1 MNNPFIT
8 KFAAQAGDISLSNVT
23 TSREFQ
29 LLKGS
34 QLILKETYNYDA
46 DHNIRIT
53 GLADVLTQAL
63 YGTLTVGEQL
73 NAKSAFTC
81 KLTGEEDITATLY
94 AMRMLNPKDMSGLK
108 TVLAVAGNGVC
119 YPDVQKLVTVI
130 GVVTVSLVGTNL
142 TTAIGS
148 AGAVTTVNCDPKVLF
163 PNNWQN
169 GRALNIG
176 NELLLQI
183 LPEPCTDRVQI
194 RFLNRYDMPETLLA
208 HHLVEKA
215 GTTDDVS
222 TMYGLR
228 TRFSVQ
234 SSTEYTLHSG
244 ALHHDDEQ
252 DTWQD
257 LLLSR
262 KAQILWQGQWTDIVV
277 TKSNFTRQ
285 RQQFRRQDIEISFQT
300 ANPLMIL

>member
-1 MNNPFIT
+1 MGCLLPLVRV
-8 KFAAQAGDISLSNVT
+8 GDKNKKCKPQSLH
-23 TSREFQ
+23 
-29 LLKGS
+29 L
-34 QLILKETYNYDA
+34 
-46 DHNIRIT
+46 
-53 GLADVLTQAL
+53 
-63 YGTLTVGEQL
+63 
-73 NAKSAFTC
+73 
-81 KLTGEEDITATLY
+81 
-94 AMRMLNPKDMSGLK
+94 
-108 TVLAVAGNGVC
+108 
-119 YPDVQKLVTVI
+119 
-130 GVVTVSLVGTNL
+130 SLV
-142 TTAIGS
+142 A
-148 AGAVTTVNCDPKVLF
+148 
-163 PNNWQN
+163 
-169 GRALNIG
+169 
-176 NELLLQI
+176 E
-183 LPEPCTDRVQI
+183 
-194 RFLNRYDMPETLLA
+194 
-208 HHLVEKA
+208 A

-285 RQQFRRQDIEISFQT
+285 RQQFRRQNIEISFQT

>member
-1 MNNPFIT
+1 MNNPFVT
-8 KFAAQAGDISLSNVT
+8 KFAAQTGDITLQHCE
-23 TSREFQ
+23 TSKEFQ

-34 QLILKETYNYDA
+34 LLILKETYNYDA
-46 DHNIRIT
+46 ERNIRIS

-63 YGTLTVGEQL
+63 YGTLTIGEQL
-73 NAKSAFTC
+73 NAKAAFTC
-81 KLTGEEDITATLY
+81 KLTGEEDVTATLY
-94 AMRMLNPKDMSGLK
+94 AMRLLNPRDPSGLK
-108 TVLAVAGNGVC
+108 SVMAVAGNGVC

-130 GVVTVSLVGTNL
+130 GEVSVGLVGTNQ
-142 TTAIGS
+142 TTTIGE
-148 AGAVTTVNCDPKVLF
+148 ADTVTTVNCDPKALF
-163 PNNWQN
+163 PEDWQD

-176 NELLLQI
+176 SELLLQI
-183 LPEPCTDRVQI
+183 LPAPCSDRVQI

-208 HHLVEKA
+208 HHLTEKPS
-215 GTTDDVS
+215 TSDDVS

-228 TRFSVQ
+228 TRFGVQ
-234 SSTEYTLHSG
+234 SNTEYTLHSG
-244 ALHHDDEQ
+244 SLHHDDEQ

-257 LLLSR
+257 LLLAR

-285 RQQFRRQDIEISFQT
+285 RQQFQRKNIEISFQT

>member
-8 KFAAQAGDISLSNVT
+8 KFAAQAGDISLTGVT

-34 QLILKETYNYDA
+34 QLILKETYNYDT

-81 KLTGEEDITATLY
+81 KLTGEADVTATLY
-94 AMRMLNPKDMSGLK
+94 AMRMLNPKDTSGLK
-108 TVLAVAGNGVC
+108 SVLAVAGNGVC
-119 YPDVQKLVTVI
+119 HPDVQKLVTVI
-130 GVVTVSLVGTNL
+130 GVVTVGLVGTDS
-142 TTAIGS
+142 TTTIG
-148 AGAVTTVNCDPKVLF
+148 AENKVMTVNCDPKVLF
-163 PNNWQN
+163 PDDWQN

-176 NELLLQI
+176 SELLLQI
-183 LPEPCTDRVQI
+183 LPEPCADRVQI
-194 RFLNRYDMPETLLA
+194 RFLNRYDMPETLTA

-222 TMYGLR
+222 TMYGMR
-228 TRFSVQ
+228 TRFGVRSN
-234 SSTEYTLHSG
+234 TEYTLHSG

-262 KAQILWQGQWTDIVV
+262 KAQILWAGQWIDIVV

-285 RQQFRRQDIEISFQT
+285 RQQFHRQNIEISFQT

>member
-8 KFAAQAGDISLSNVT
+8 KFAAQAGDISLSNVQ
-23 TSREFQ
+23 SSKEFQ

-34 QLILKETYNYDA
+34 QLILKETYNYDVE
-46 DHNIRIT
+46 HKIRIT

-63 YGTLTVGEQL
+63 YGMLTIGEQL

-81 KLTGEEDITATLY
+81 KLTGEEDVTATLY
-94 AMRMLNPKDMSGLK
+94 AMRMLNPRDPSGLK

-130 GVVTVSLVGTNL
+130 GEVSVGLVGTNGI
-142 TTAIGS
+142 TTIGEENK
-148 AGAVTTVNCDPKVLF
+148 VTTVNCDPKVLF
-163 PNNWQN
+163 PNNWQS

-176 NELLLQI
+176 SELLLKI
-183 LPEPCTDRVQI
+183 IPTPCTDNVQV
-194 RFLNRYDMPETLLA
+194 RFLNRYDMPETLMA

-215 GTTDDVS
+215 GTSDDVS

-228 TRFSVQ
+228 TRFGVQ
-234 SSTEYTLHSG
+234 SNTEYTLHSG
-244 ALHHDDEQ
+244 ALHDDDEQ

-257 LLLSR
+257 LLTAR
-262 KAQILWQGQWTDIVV
+262 KAQILWQGQWVDIVV
-277 TKSNFTRQ
+277 TKSNFTRR
-285 RQQFRRQDIEISFQT
+285 RQQHYRQNIEISFQT